1 MQQTQGKNESDF
13 GNIDSQNRMIM
24 RKNQKKVIVV
34 LRMTQKV
41 EHTSVNNVVNP
52 TSHIQPYTLTVRQ
65 GITLATME
73 SSILK
78 ELDTIHWKLLTF

>member
-1 MQQTQGKNESDF
+1 
-13 GNIDSQNRMIM
+13 MIM
-24 RKNQKKVIVV
+24 RKNQKKVIVI
-34 LRMTQKV
+34 LRMTQKE

-65 GITLATME
+65 SITLATLVEGGVDNRKKTME

>member
-1 MQQTQGKNESDF
+1 
-13 GNIDSQNRMIM
+13 MIM

-65 GITLATME
+65 SITLETLVE
-73 SSILK
+73 GGVK

>member
-1 MQQTQGKNESDF
+1 MQQTQGKNESEFD
-13 GNIDSQNRMIM
+13 NIDSQNRNDNEEESKKGH
-24 RKNQKKVIVV
+24 RRSKND
-34 LRMTQKV
+34 TEV

-65 GITLATME
+65 SIT
-73 SSILK
+73 ILK

>member
-1 MQQTQGKNESDF
+1 MQQTKGKNESDF

-52 TSHIQPYTLTVRQ
+52 TSHIQPYTLTVSTVRQ
-65 GITLATME
+65 SIT
-73 SSILK
+73 ILK

>member
-1 MQQTQGKNESDF
+1 MQQTKGKNESDF
-13 GNIDSQNRMIM
+13 GNIESQNR
-24 RKNQKKVIVV
+24 NDNEEESKKVIVV

-52 TSHIQPYTLTVRQ
+52 TSHIQPYTLTVSTVRQ
-65 GITLATME
+65 SIT
-73 SSILK
+73 ILK

>member
-1 MQQTQGKNESDF
+1 MQQTEGKNESDF
-13 GNIDSQNRMIM
+13 GNIDSQNR
-24 RKNQKKVIVV
+24 NDNEEESKKVIVV

>member
-1 MQQTQGKNESDF
+1 MQQTKGKNESDF
-13 GNIDSQNRMIM
+13 GNIDSQNR
-24 RKNQKKVIVV
+24 NDNEEESKKVIVV

-65 GITLATME
+65 SITLATME